1 MRTWHQSWKASIGLR
16 AVGVALCGLAWAA
29 IARLASYPPTA
40 PGLIPYLLAGL
51 GVISASAGGA
61 LAFLGPRLFTPVRV
75 SARWRHNRAAPSRP
89 ADAWHHALLPN
100 ANVVPELPNAWLTP
114 EPTAAAGM
122 PWHGVR
128 SDAGQA
134 LDRARA

>member
-1 MRTWHQSWKASIGLR
+1 MGTWHRSWKASIGLR
-16 AVGVALCGLAWAA
+16 AVGMALCSLAWAA

-75 SARWRHNRAAPSRP
+75 SAPWHRYPAPEAGDIRAALGRT
-89 ADAWHHALLPN
+89 AE
-100 ANVVPELPNAWLTP
+100 VVIDDSS
-114 EPTAAAGM
+114 AAA
-122 PWHGVR
+122 
-128 SDAGQA
+128 
-134 LDRARA
+134 DRWAA

>member
-1 MRTWHQSWKASIGLR
+1 MRTWHQSWKASIGFR
-16 AVGVALCGLAWAA
+16 AVGVALCGLAGAA

-51 GVISASAGGA
+51 GVISASTGGA
-61 LAFLGPRLFTPVRV
+61 LSFLGPRLFTPVRV

-89 ADAWHHALLPN
+89 ADACHQALLPN
-100 ANVVPELPNAWLTP
+100 ANIVPELPDAWLMP
-114 EPTAAAGM
+114 DPTAAAGM
-122 PWHGVR
+122 AWHGVR
-128 SDAGQA
+128 SGAGQA

>member
-1 MRTWHQSWKASIGLR
+1 MRTWHQSWKASIGFR
-16 AVGVALCGLAWAA
+16 AVGVALCGLAGAA

-51 GVISASAGGA
+51 GVISASTGGA
-61 LAFLGPRLFTPVRV
+61 LSFLGPRLFTPVRV

-89 ADAWHHALLPN
+89 THAWHHALLPN
-100 ANVVPELPNAWLTP
+100 ANVVPELPDAWLTP

-122 PWHGVR
+122 AWHGAR
-128 SDAGQA
+128 SGAAQA